1 MVDVSECVHL
11 NCCKQTLIYLFI
23 LIEMVAFKELDRNAH
38 SKLHL
43 DKIVDMDPHIRYEN
57 ANRNEQSEPHL
68 NENVA
73 IFGFGDSLEY
83 VSGISLRFK
92 TKLHLHVNKLYKV

>member
-23 LIEMVAFKELDRNAH
+23 LIEMVAFKELDRNAQ

-43 DKIVDMDPHIRYEN
+43 DKIVDMDPH
-57 ANRNEQSEPHL
+57 S
-68 NENVA
+68 
-73 IFGFGDSLEY
+73 
-83 VSGISLRFK
+83 
-92 TKLHLHVNKLYKV
+92 